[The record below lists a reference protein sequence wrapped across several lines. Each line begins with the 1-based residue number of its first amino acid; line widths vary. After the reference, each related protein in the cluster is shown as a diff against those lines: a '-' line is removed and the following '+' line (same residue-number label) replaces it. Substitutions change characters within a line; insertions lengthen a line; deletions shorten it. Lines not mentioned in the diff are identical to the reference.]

1 MQKAAPKADEANN
14 PDLEALLELNRNYV
28 RSALESDVN
37 WYAENLSEDF
47 YITAPD
53 GALLNREAFLKRIA
67 NPYPGTHAEAVD
79 VMVRILG
86 NVAIIHSGYRDTRLT
101 GEPSYGRYTDIY
113 ERRNG
118 RWLCVAAHFM
128 RFSVPAKDGTIVL
141 QTTFEV
147 GGIGIAQRCVTRACL
162 ARSSTTS
169 ARSACVAGRPQAA
182 FAVPVTI
189 TSKRYFAA
197 SRGAQYK

>member
-1 MQKAAPKADEANN
+1 MQKAVRKADEARNT
-14 PDLEALLELNRNYV
+14 DLEVLLELNRNYV

-86 NVAIIHSGYRDTRLT
+86 DVAIIHSGYRDTKPT

-113 ERRNG
+113 ERRND
-118 RWLCVAAHFM
+118 RWLCVAAHFI
-128 RFSVPAKDGTIVL
+128 RFPSPPKAE
-141 QTTFEV
+141 Q
-147 GGIGIAQRCVTRACL
+147 
-162 ARSSTTS
+162 
-169 ARSACVAGRPQAA
+169 
-182 FAVPVTI
+182 
-189 TSKRYFAA
+189 
-197 SRGAQYK
+197 

>member
-1 MQKAAPKADEANN
+1 MQQAALESDNADNT
-14 PDLEALLELNRNYV
+14 DLAVLLELNRNYV
-28 RSALESDVN
+28 RSALESDVK

-86 NVAIIHSGYRDTRLT
+86 DVAIIHSGYRDTRLS

-128 RFSVPAKDGTIVL
+128 RF
-141 QTTFEV
+141 
-147 GGIGIAQRCVTRACL
+147 
-162 ARSSTTS
+162 
-169 ARSACVAGRPQAA
+169 
-182 FAVPVTI
+182 
-189 TSKRYFAA
+189 A
-197 SRGAQYK
+197 SPPKPEQ

>member
-1 MQKAAPKADEANN
+1 MQKNALKRDEANN
-14 PDLEALLELNRNYV
+14 TDLEVLLELNRTYV

-37 WYAENLSEDF
+37 WYADNLSEDF

-53 GALLNREAFLKRIA
+53 GVLLNREAFFKRIA
-67 NPYPGTHAEAVD
+67 NPYPGTHAEAVE

-86 NVAIIHSGYRDTRLT
+86 DVAIIHSGYKDTKFT

-128 RFSVPAKDGTIVL
+128 RFPSPPKTE
-141 QTTFEV
+141 Q
-147 GGIGIAQRCVTRACL
+147 
-162 ARSSTTS
+162 
-169 ARSACVAGRPQAA
+169 
-182 FAVPVTI
+182 
-189 TSKRYFAA
+189 
-197 SRGAQYK
+197 

>member
-1 MQKAAPKADEANN
+1 MQMAALKADDAANA
-14 PDLEALLELNRNYV
+14 DLEVLLDLNRNYV
-28 RSALESDVN
+28 RSALESDVR

-53 GALLNREAFLKRIA
+53 GVLLNREAFLKRIA
-67 NPYPGTHAEAVD
+67 NPYPGTHAEPVD

-86 NVAIIHSGYRDTRLT
+86 DVAIIHSGYRDMKRT

-128 RFSVPAKDGTIVL
+128 RF
-141 QTTFEV
+141 
-147 GGIGIAQRCVTRACL
+147 
-162 ARSSTTS
+162 
-169 ARSACVAGRPQAA
+169 
-182 FAVPVTI
+182 
-189 TSKRYFAA
+189 A
-197 SRGAQYK
+197 SPPKPEQ